1 MIRYGVIGTNWITER
16 FIAAA
21 LETDHLVLTAVY
33 SRSEEKAQDF
43 ASKFHNDVEIYTDLN
58 EMVQSDS
65 IDAVYIA
72 SPNSFHAEQS
82 ILCMNHGKHVLCEK
96 PMASNTEELQAMIQA
111 AKDNGVVL
119 MEALKSTLM
128 PNFKVVRDNLY
139 KLGEIRRFFA
149 SYCQYSSRYDAYKQ
163 GKILNAFN
171 PEFSN
176 GALMDIGVYCIYPLV
191 ALFGK
196 PEQVKASGMLLSSG
210 VDGEGSLILEYDDMD
225 AVIMY
230 SKITDSY
237 LPAEIQGENGT
248 MVIDKINGPYQVKIY
263 YRDGTIEDLTQ
274 SQTQE
279 SMYYEALEFV
289 DLIRSGRAES
299 DINSHS
305 NSLIVAEVMEQARKQ
320 IGLVFPA
327 DNKHAHK

>member
-21 LETDHLVLTAVY
+21 METDHLVLTAVY
-33 SRSEEKAQDF
+33 SRSEEKAKDF
-43 ASKFHNDVEIYTDLN
+43 AGKYNQDIEIFTDLN
-58 EMVQSDS
+58 KMAQSDLL
-65 IDAVYIA
+65 DAVYIA
-72 SPNSFHAEQS
+72 SPNSLHAEQS
-82 ILCMNHGKHVLCEK
+82 ILCLEHGKHVLCEK
-96 PMASNTEELQAMIQA
+96 PMASNTKELNVMIEV
-111 AKDNGVVL
+111 AKENGVVL

-128 PNFKVVRDNLY
+128 PNFRVIRDNLY
-139 KLGEIRRFFA
+139 KLGEVRRFFA
-149 SYCQYSSRYDAYKQ
+149 SYCQYSSRYDAFKQ
-163 GKILNAFN
+163 GKVLNAFN

-191 ALFGK
+191 TLFGK
-196 PEQVKASGMLLSSG
+196 PDEIKASGMLLSSG
-210 VDGEGSLILEYDDMD
+210 VDGEGSILLKYKEMD

-279 SMYYEALEFV
+279 SMYYEAVEFA
-289 DLIRSGRAES
+289 DLIKSGRAES
-299 DINSHS
+299 DINSLS
-305 NSLIVAEVMEQARKQ
+305 NSLTVAEIMEETRKQ

-327 DNKHAHK
+327 DHK

>member
-21 LETDHLVLTAVY
+21 METDHLVLTAVY
-33 SRSEEKAQDF
+33 SRSEEKAEGF
-43 ASKFHNDVEIYTDLN
+43 AAKFSRDIEIFSDLDQ
-58 EMVQSDS
+58 MAQSDS
-65 IDAVYIA
+65 LDAVYIA
-72 SPNSFHAEQS
+72 SPNSLHAEQS
-82 ILCMNHGKHVLCEK
+82 ILFMKHGKHVLCEK
-96 PMASNTEELQAMIQA
+96 PMASNTKELNAMIA
-111 AKDNGVVL
+111 TAKDNGVVL

-128 PNFKVVRDNLY
+128 PNFRVIRDNLY
-139 KLGEIRRFFA
+139 KLGEVRRFFA
-149 SYCQYSSRYDAYKQ
+149 SYCQYSSRYDAFKQ
-163 GKILNAFN
+163 GKVLNAFN
-171 PEFSN
+171 PAFSN

-191 ALFGK
+191 TLFGK
-196 PEQVKASGMLLSSG
+196 PDEIKASGMLLSSG
-210 VDGEGSLILEYDDMD
+210 VDGEGSLLLKYKEMD

-263 YRDGTIEDLTQ
+263 YRDGTIEELTQ

-279 SMYYEALEFV
+279 SMYYEALEFA
-289 DLIRSGRAES
+289 DLIKSGRRES
-299 DINSHS
+299 DINSLK
-305 NSLIVAEVMEQARKQ
+305 NSLTVAEIMEETRRQ

-327 DNKHAHK
+327 DHK

>member
-1 MIRYGVIGTNWITER
+1 MRYGVIGTNWITER

-21 LETDHLVLTAVY
+21 METDHLVLTAVY
-33 SRSEEKAQDF
+33 SRSEEKAKEF
-43 ASKFHNDVEIYTDLN
+43 AGKYNDDIEIFTDLKA
-58 EMVQSDS
+58 MAQSDLL
-65 IDAVYIA
+65 DAVYIA
-72 SPNSFHAEQS
+72 SPNSLHAEQS
-82 ILCMNHGKHVLCEK
+82 ILCLEHGKHVLCEK
-96 PMASNTEELQAMIQA
+96 PMASNTKELTAMVEV
-111 AKDNGVVL
+111 AKKNGVVL

-128 PNFKVVRDNLY
+128 PNFRVIRDNLY
-139 KLGEIRRFFA
+139 KLGEVRRFFA
-149 SYCQYSSRYDAYKQ
+149 SYCQYSSRYDAFKQ
-163 GKILNAFN
+163 GKVLNAFN

-191 ALFGK
+191 TLFGK
-196 PEQVKASGMLLSSG
+196 PDEIKASGMLLSSG
-210 VDGEGSLILEYDDMD
+210 VDGEGSLLLKYKEMD

-279 SMYYEALEFV
+279 SMYYEAVEFA
-289 DLIRSGRAES
+289 DLIMSGRAES
-299 DINSHS
+299 DINSLS
-305 NSLIVAEVMEQARKQ
+305 NSLTVAEIMEETRKQ

-327 DNKHAHK
+327 DHK

>member
-1 MIRYGVIGTNWITER
+1 VIRYGVIGTNWITER

-21 LETDHLVLTAVY
+21 METDHLVLTAVY
-33 SRSEEKAQDF
+33 SRSEEKAKEF
-43 ASKFHNDVEIYTDLN
+43 AGKYNNDIEIFTDLKA
-58 EMVQSDS
+58 MAQSDLL
-65 IDAVYIA
+65 DAVYIA
-72 SPNSFHAEQS
+72 SPNSLHAEQS
-82 ILCMNHGKHVLCEK
+82 ILCLEHGKHVLCEK
-96 PMASNTEELQAMIQA
+96 PMASNTKELTAMVEV
-111 AKDNGVVL
+111 AKKNGVVL

-128 PNFKVVRDNLY
+128 PNFRVIRDNLY
-139 KLGEIRRFFA
+139 KLGEVRRFFA
-149 SYCQYSSRYDAYKQ
+149 SYCQYSSRYDAFKQ
-163 GKILNAFN
+163 GKVLNAFN

-191 ALFGK
+191 TLFGK
-196 PEQVKASGMLLSSG
+196 PDEIKASGMLLSSG
-210 VDGEGSLILEYDDMD
+210 VDGEGSLLLKYKEMD

-279 SMYYEALEFV
+279 SMYYEAVEFA
-289 DLIRSGRAES
+289 DLIKSGKAES
-299 DINSHS
+299 DINSLS
-305 NSLIVAEVMEQARKQ
+305 NSLTVAEIMEETRKQ

-327 DNKHAHK
+327 DHK

>member
-21 LETDHLVLTAVY
+21 METDHLVLTAVY
-33 SRSEEKAQDF
+33 SRSEEKAKEF
-43 ASKFHNDVEIYTDLN
+43 AGKYNNDIEIFTDLKA
-58 EMVQSDS
+58 MAQSDLL
-65 IDAVYIA
+65 DAVYIA
-72 SPNSFHAEQS
+72 SPNSLHAEQS
-82 ILCMNHGKHVLCEK
+82 ILCLEHGKHVLCEK
-96 PMASNTEELQAMIQA
+96 PMASNTKELTAMVEV
-111 AKDNGVVL
+111 AKKNGVVL

-128 PNFKVVRDNLY
+128 PNFRVIRDNLY
-139 KLGEIRRFFA
+139 KLGEVRRFFA
-149 SYCQYSSRYDAYKQ
+149 SYCQYSSRYDAFKQ
-163 GKILNAFN
+163 GKVLNAFN

-191 ALFGK
+191 TLFGK
-196 PEQVKASGMLLSSG
+196 PDEIKASGMLLSSG
-210 VDGEGSLILEYDDMD
+210 VDGEGSLLLKYKEMD

-279 SMYYEALEFV
+279 SMYYEAVEFA
-289 DLIRSGRAES
+289 DLIKSGRAES
-299 DINSHS
+299 DINSLS
-305 NSLIVAEVMEQARKQ
+305 NSLTVAEIMEETRKQ

-327 DNKHAHK
+327 DHK

>member
-21 LETDHLVLTAVY
+21 METDHLVLTAVY
-33 SRSEEKAQDF
+33 SRSEEKAKAF
-43 ASKFHNDVEIYTDLN
+43 AEKFDQAIEIFTNLDT
-58 EMVQSDS
+58 MAQSDLL
-65 IDAVYIA
+65 DAVYIA
-72 SPNSFHAEQS
+72 SPNSLHAEQS
-82 ILCMNHGKHVLCEK
+82 ILCMKHSKHVLCEK
-96 PMASNTEELQAMIQA
+96 PMASNTKELTEMIEV
-111 AKDNGVVL
+111 AKENGVVL

-128 PNFKVVRDNLY
+128 PNFRVIRDNLY
-139 KLGEIRRFFA
+139 KLGEVRRYFA
-149 SYCQYSSRYDAYKQ
+149 SYCQYSSRYDAFKQ
-163 GKILNAFN
+163 GKVLNAFN
-171 PEFSN
+171 PTFSN

-191 ALFGK
+191 TLFGK
-196 PEQVKASGMLLSSG
+196 PDEIKASGMLLSSG
-210 VDGEGSLILEYDDMD
+210 VDGEGSLLLKYKEMD

-279 SMYYEALEFV
+279 SMYYEAVEFV
-289 DLIRSGRAES
+289 DLIQSGKAES
-299 DINSHS
+299 DINSLS
-305 NSLIVAEVMEQARKQ
+305 NSLTVAEIMEETRKQ
-320 IGLVFPA
+320 IGLVFPS
-327 DNKHAHK
+327 DHK

>member
-21 LETDHLVLTAVY
+21 METDHLVLTAVY
-33 SRSEEKAQDF
+33 SRTEEKAKEF
-43 ASKFHNDVEIYTDLN
+43 AGKYNHDVEIFTDLKA
-58 EMVQSDS
+58 MAQSDLL
-65 IDAVYIA
+65 DAVYIA
-72 SPNSFHAEQS
+72 SPNSLHAEQS
-82 ILCMNHGKHVLCEK
+82 ILCLEHGKHVLCEK
-96 PMASNTEELQAMIQA
+96 PIASNTKELTAMIEV
-111 AKDNGVVL
+111 AKNNGVVL

-128 PNFKVVRDNLY
+128 PNFRVIRDNLY
-139 KLGEIRRFFA
+139 KLGEVRRFFA
-149 SYCQYSSRYDAYKQ
+149 SYCQYSSRYDAFKQ
-163 GKILNAFN
+163 GKVLNAFN

-191 ALFGK
+191 TLFGK
-196 PEQVKASGMLLSSG
+196 PDEIKASGMLLSSG
-210 VDGEGSLILEYDDMD
+210 VDGEGSLLLKYKEMD

-279 SMYYEALEFV
+279 SMYYEAVEFA
-289 DLIRSGRAES
+289 DLIKSGRAES
-299 DINSHS
+299 DINSLS
-305 NSLIVAEVMEQARKQ
+305 NSLKVAEIMEETRKQ

-327 DNKHAHK
+327 DQK

>member
-1 MIRYGVIGTNWITER
+1 M
-16 FIAAA
+16 
-21 LETDHLVLTAVY
+21 ETDHLVLTAVY
-33 SRSEEKAQDF
+33 SRSEEKAKEF
-43 ASKFHNDVEIYTDLN
+43 AGKYNNDIEIFTDLKA
-58 EMVQSDS
+58 MAQSDLL
-65 IDAVYIA
+65 DAVYIA
-72 SPNSFHAEQS
+72 SPNSLHAEQS
-82 ILCMNHGKHVLCEK
+82 ILCLEHGKHVLCEK
-96 PMASNTEELQAMIQA
+96 PMASNTKELTAMVEV
-111 AKDNGVVL
+111 AKKNGVVL

-128 PNFKVVRDNLY
+128 PNFRVIRDNLY
-139 KLGEIRRFFA
+139 KLGEVRRFFA
-149 SYCQYSSRYDAYKQ
+149 SYCQYSSRYDAFKQ
-163 GKILNAFN
+163 GKVLNAFN

-191 ALFGK
+191 TLFGK
-196 PEQVKASGMLLSSG
+196 PDEIKASGMLLSSG
-210 VDGEGSLILEYDDMD
+210 VDGEGSLLLKYKEMD

-279 SMYYEALEFV
+279 SMYYEAVEFA
-289 DLIRSGRAES
+289 DLIKSGRAES
-299 DINSHS
+299 DINSLS
-305 NSLIVAEVMEQARKQ
+305 NSLTVAEIMEETRKQ

-327 DNKHAHK
+327 DHK